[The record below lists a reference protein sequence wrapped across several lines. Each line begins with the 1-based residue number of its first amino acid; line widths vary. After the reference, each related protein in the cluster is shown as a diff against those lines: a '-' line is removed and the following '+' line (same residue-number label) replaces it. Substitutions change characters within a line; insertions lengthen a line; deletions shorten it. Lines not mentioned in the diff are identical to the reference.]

1 MDNLWFDCKRMK
13 ALYNRITSPAVQ
25 QGVAWII
32 ILGSLIGWPVSAF
45 TVAKGEPPIL
55 LAISWLALT
64 FGGYGA
70 LVAAIA
76 DKHARKSND
85 GDTKA
90 T

>member
-1 MDNLWFDCKRMK
+1 MK
-13 ALYNRITSPAVQ
+13 ELYHKVTSPAVQ
-25 QGVAWII
+25 QGVAWTII
-32 ILGSLIGWPVSAF
+32 IGSLIGWPISAF

-76 DKHARKSND
+76 DKHARK
-85 GDTKA
+85 K
-90 T
+90 